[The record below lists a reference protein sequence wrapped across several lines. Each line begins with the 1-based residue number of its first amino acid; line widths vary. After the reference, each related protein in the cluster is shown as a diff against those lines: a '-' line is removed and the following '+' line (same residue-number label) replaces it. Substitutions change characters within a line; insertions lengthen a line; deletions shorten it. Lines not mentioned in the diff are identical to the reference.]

1 MGLKGSLA
9 ELPLADLIEMT
20 ALGGKTGRL
29 TLFDAG
35 GAVSGVLAFRA
46 GRVVGA
52 ACGELGAERA
62 FYALLAL
69 NDDGA
74 FDFDPAAALDDES
87 CDLPTASLLMEGMR
101 RLDELRRL
109 RHKLPAPA
117 RVRLLG
123 GQAEDE
129 LEARALGY
137 LGPGARRLGDIVEG
151 LLVGGDADEYDA
163 LRTLHRL
170 AARGVVRVETPQG
183 VAAGEPGHPGEAP
196 QPELER

>member
-20 ALGGKTGRL
+20 SLGGKTGRL
-29 TLFDAG
+29 TLFDEEGAAAG
-35 GAVSGVLAFRA
+35 ELAFRD
-46 GRVVGA
+46 GRL
-52 ACGELGAERA
+52 LGAEKA

-69 NDDGA
+69 KEGA
-74 FDFDPAAALDDES
+74 FDFDPAVELDDES
-87 CDLPTASLLMEGMR
+87 CNLPTEALLMEGMR
-101 RLDELRRL
+101 RLDELGRL
-109 RHKLPAPA
+109 RCELPAPA

-123 GQAEDE
+123 GEAQDE
-129 LEARALGY
+129 LEARVLGY
-137 LGPGARRLGDIVEG
+137 LGPGARLLGDIVEG

-163 LRTLHRL
+163 LKTLQRL

-183 VAAGEPGHPGEAP
+183 VAEADHGDPSEVP

>member
-20 ALGGKTGRL
+20 SLGGKTGGLR
-29 TLFDAG
+29 LFDEQGGMAG
-35 GAVSGVLAFRA
+35 ELAFRD
-46 GRVVGA
+46 GRLVGA
-52 ACGELGAERA
+52 VCGELGGEKA

-69 NDDGA
+69 KDGG
-74 FDFDPAAALDDES
+74 FDFDPAAELDEES
-87 CDLPTASLLMEGMR
+87 CNLPTESLLLEGMR

-109 RHKLPAPA
+109 RRQLPAPA

-123 GQAEDE
+123 GEAEDE

-137 LGPGARRLGDIVEG
+137 LGPGARLLGDVVAG

-163 LRTLHRL
+163 LKTLQRL
-170 AARGVVRVETPQG
+170 AVRGVVRVETPQG
-183 VAAGEPGHPGEAP
+183 AAEADRGDPRGSP

>member
-20 ALGGKTGRL
+20 SLGGKSGRL
-29 TLFDAG
+29 TLYDEE
-35 GAVSGVLAFRA
+35 GAVCGELAFRD
-46 GRVVGA
+46 GRLVGA
-52 ACGELGAERA
+52 VCGELGAEKA

-69 NDDGA
+69 KDGA
-74 FDFDPAAALDDES
+74 FDFDPAAGLDVES

-101 RLDELRRL
+101 RLDELHRL
-109 RHKLPAPA
+109 RCELPAPA

-123 GQAEDE
+123 GETEDE
-129 LEARALGY
+129 LQARALGY
-137 LGPGARRLGDIVEG
+137 LGPGARRLGDIVDG

-163 LRTLHRL
+163 LKTLQRL

-183 VAAGEPGHPGEAP
+183 VVEAEQGDPSEPP

>member
-9 ELPLADLIEMT
+9 ELSLADLIEMT
-20 ALGGKTGRL
+20 SLGGKTGRL
-29 TLFDAG
+29 TLFDDE
-35 GAVSGVLAFRA
+35 GAVAGALAFRD
-46 GRVVGA
+46 GRLVGA
-52 ACGELGAERA
+52 VCGELGAEKA

-69 NDDGA
+69 KDGT
-74 FDFDPAAALDDES
+74 FDFDPTAELDEDS
-87 CDLPTASLLMEGMR
+87 CNLPTESLLMEGMR

-109 RHKLPAPA
+109 RRELPAPA

-123 GQAEDE
+123 GEARDE

-137 LGPGARRLGDIVEG
+137 LGPGARLLGDIVEG

-163 LRTLHRL
+163 LKTLQRL
-170 AARGVVRVETPQG
+170 AARGVVRVESG
-183 VAAGEPGHPGEAP
+183 ARAADTGDSPLRDAP